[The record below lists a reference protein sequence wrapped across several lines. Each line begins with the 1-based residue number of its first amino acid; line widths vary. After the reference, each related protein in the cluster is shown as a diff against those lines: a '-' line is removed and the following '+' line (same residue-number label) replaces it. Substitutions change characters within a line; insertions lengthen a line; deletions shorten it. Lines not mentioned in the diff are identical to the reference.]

1 MAIEALLKEAKG
13 LSEESV
19 MEVIRFI
26 KFLKQET
33 QNPSYLPDS
42 LPSQQKIRK
51 EGLYKGQIWMSDD
64 FNSPMD
70 EFKEYM

>member
-13 LSEESV
+13 LSEESLL
-19 MEVIRFI
+19 EVIRFI
-26 KFLKQET
+26 RFLKQEH
-33 QNPSYLPDS
+33 QNSSDLPDA

-64 FNSPMD
+64 FNSPLD